1 MVVIVICW
9 ILWRLL
15 AITNHVPVSPFLG
28 RCEIRYAYSRPGAMS
43 TTVTGMTLG
52 KIISQKWAQ
61 LLITSGIALILGG
74 AVWIAIGAL
83 AIGEIPLGPFLLLTL
98 GMMPFLVGLE
108 ELSNRRKIERMA
120 VHRR

>member
-1 MVVIVICW
+1 
-9 ILWRLL
+9 
-15 AITNHVPVSPFLG
+15 
-28 RCEIRYAYSRPGAMS
+28 MS

-108 ELSNRRKIERMA
+108 ELSNRRKIERLA
-120 VHRR
+120 LHRR